1 MRTKLNADLYTVF
14 SDNNGLYLLLM
25 LTSKCETSASGR
37 GLRCYDVY
45 LFVVSCTG
53 GSDIQMYLS
62 QIPQYQTSQ
71 FLEL

>member
-1 MRTKLNADLYTVF
+1 
-14 SDNNGLYLLLM
+14 LM

-71 FLEL
+71 FLELD